1 MDLLPDSAALPIVPY
16 IRESDFAV
24 RPAYYFPFRKLL
36 DYLFIYIRKG
46 ELHVVADGTSHRF
59 EEGQFCLLQPGTV
72 HDLRAD
78 GANETPF
85 AHMDIFYEPQ
95 REKSFPTRP
104 GQLDLASFA
113 HLMQP
118 RLNDFDGIAIPV
130 LLQPQKPHL
139 YRHLLLEMVESWQ
152 DRDPL
157 SKLKAQAAA
166 TRLVHLVLQDHAH
179 PAASKPGRPQLDWI
193 PSYFSF
199 HLADPLDIEELAR
212 RAHLSTSRFR
222 AVFRERFGLPPHR
235 YLMELRLEHARELL
249 AGSDHTASQIADYC
263 GFSSLS
269 HFHHAFRAR
278 MGASPGAYREQSR
291 KAGPAE

>member
-95 REKSFPTRP
+95 REKAFLRGRASWTSLHLPT
-104 GQLDLASFA
+104 
-113 HLMQP
+113 
-118 RLNDFDGIAIPV
+118 
-130 LLQPQKPHL
+130 
-139 YRHLLLEMVESWQ
+139 
-152 DRDPL
+152 
-157 SKLKAQAAA
+157 
-166 TRLVHLVLQDHAH
+166 
-179 PAASKPGRPQLDWI
+179 
-193 PSYFSF
+193 
-199 HLADPLDIEELAR
+199 
-212 RAHLSTSRFR
+212 
-222 AVFRERFGLPPHR
+222 
-235 YLMELRLEHARELL
+235 
-249 AGSDHTASQIADYC
+249 
-263 GFSSLS
+263 
-269 HFHHAFRAR
+269 
-278 MGASPGAYREQSR
+278 
-291 KAGPAE
+291 